1 MSAAV
6 MLCALLT
13 LCACGGRHNA
23 WREPG
28 AMEMEEGKEPLSMA
42 MEAEEGKEPLPI
54 ATEAEEGKEPL
65 SMEME
70 AEEGKELLSM
80 TAEAEEQKETKA
92 GSDLPQEETDTADDA
107 APEVTPLTGT
117 AYVRVDG
124 CKIKNGPG
132 KEYETAGTLVLLEEL
147 RVTGETK
154 DKSGEE
160 WYRIAAPKTLENGS
174 LPEGDYYIE
183 KSQVRQ

>member
-1 MSAAV
+1 MKKKGMSAAV
-6 MLCALLT
+6 TLCALLT

-23 WREPG
+23 WREPV
-28 AMEMEEGKEPLSMA
+28 SMA
-42 MEAEEGKEPLPI
+42 TEE
-54 ATEAEEGKEPL
+54 
-65 SMEME
+65 
-70 AEEGKELLSM
+70 
-80 TAEAEEQKETKA
+80 EEQKETKA
-92 GSDLPQEETDTADDA
+92 ESDLPQEETDTADDA
-107 APEVTPLTGT
+107 AQAALEVTPLTGT

-132 KEYETAGTLVLLEEL
+132 KEYETAGTLGLLEEL
-147 RVTGETK
+147 RVTGETR